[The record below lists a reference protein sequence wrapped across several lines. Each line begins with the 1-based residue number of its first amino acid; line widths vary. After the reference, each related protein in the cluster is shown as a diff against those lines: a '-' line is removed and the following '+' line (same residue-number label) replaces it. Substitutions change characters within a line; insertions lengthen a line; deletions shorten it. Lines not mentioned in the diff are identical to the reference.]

1 MMSSVECLLLPF
13 HPPVLSRNSLLFLSD
28 FPPDTPPPSWL
39 DMNLWIK
46 QYEILP
52 HPSFFFFFFRSKI
65 SRCWWTISFPH
76 TKQKMLRDSQW
87 SCIWKWNWIR
97 FVWFPRVLEK
107 PLPLF
112 AECLE
117 MGSKKKTKANHS
129 PRDRYIAFDLYNSC
143 LRANA
148 LCVTY
153 SVFRWETASHSGC
166 VECGAALDQT
176 RMSLYFLIPL
186 QLVCVC
192 VCVYFGGK
200 KINLRNVYDI
210 RAGGTRTR
218 LRDGGWWRVYGGAKM
233 NGIIQTLRWKCKAR
247 DCGPWLAGLGVDH

>member
-1 MMSSVECLLLPF
+1 MRYCLIRLSFFSFFDPKYLDADEQSPSRIQNKKCWEIVNEAASGNGIGS
-13 HPPVLSRNSLLFLSD
+13 VLSDSHAC
-28 FPPDTPPPSWL
+28 W
-39 DMNLWIK
+39 K
-46 QYEILP
+46 
-52 HPSFFFFFFRSKI
+52 
-65 SRCWWTISFPH
+65 SRCPYLPNV
-76 TKQKMLRDSQW
+76 LRW
-87 SCIWKWNWIR
+87 G
-97 FVWFPRVLEK
+97 
-107 PLPLF
+107 
-112 AECLE
+112 A
-117 MGSKKKTKANHS
+117 KKKTKANHS

-192 VCVYFGGK
+192 VCILQGK
-200 KINLRNVYDI
+200 KKNLRNVYDI